1 MNHALF
7 FLFML
12 FSIPLITMERQ
23 KSLSELLRQQLP
35 RQQPAQFY
43 PLVPLVVNSKIP
55 ACSETDQAQFEFLSH
70 QISSQEL
77 KQRCPSLSPSEFFGL
92 LAMKGQIEG
101 NNLSSQELEA
111 IKTWQEEMGTKH
123 AELLKQLCKNK
134 GSVPPLIRS
143 GTEPF
148 EIK

>member
-1 MNHALF
+1 
-7 FLFML
+7 
-12 FSIPLITMERQ
+12 MEHQ
-23 KSLSELLRQQLP
+23 KSFSELLRQQLAN
-35 RQQPAQFY
+35 QQPAHFY
-43 PLVPLVVNSKIP
+43 PLIQLVANIKIHS
-55 ACSETDQAQFEFLSH
+55 CSETDKAKFKFLSN

-77 KQRCPSLSPSEFFGL
+77 KQRCPGLSPSEFFGL

-123 AELLKQLCKNK
+123 AELLKQFCKNK
-134 GSVPPLIRS
+134 ESVPPLIRS

>member
-1 MNHALF
+1 MNHSLF

-23 KSLSELLRQQLP
+23 KSFSELLRQQLANE
-35 RQQPAQFY
+35 QPAHFY
-43 PLVPLVVNSKIP
+43 PLVPLVANIKIP
-55 ACSETDQAQFEFLSH
+55 ACSETDQAKFKFLSN

-77 KQRCPSLSPSEFFGL
+77 KHRCPSLSPSEFFGL

-101 NNLSSQELEA
+101 NNLSSQELDE
-111 IKTWQEEMGTKH
+111 IKTWQEEIGTKH
-123 AELLKQLCKNK
+123 AEILKQLCKNTE
-134 GSVPPLIRS
+134 SVPPLKRS

>member
-1 MNHALF
+1 
-7 FLFML
+7 
-12 FSIPLITMERQ
+12 MERQ

-35 RQQPAQFY
+35 SQQPAQFY
-43 PLVPLVVNSKIP
+43 PLVPLVANSKIH
-55 ACSETDQAQFEFLSH
+55 ACSEIDKAQFEFLSN

-77 KQRCPSLSPSEFFGL
+77 KQRCPGLSPSEFFGL

-111 IKTWQEEMGTKH
+111 IKTWQEEMGAKH
-123 AELLKQLCKNK
+123 AELFKQKCENK
-134 GSVPPLIRS
+134 ESVPPLIRS

-148 EIK
+148 GIK